1 VTYGPERLY
10 AELRELGFQV
20 RQQVVGNGISFAVIE
35 EFTVPCG
42 RFIGRTIDLGLQ
54 AMPDFPRTV
63 ASAIHV
69 RADPQLLD
77 YGDTKPGVRNI
88 TKSPLGSE
96 WRYWSHN
103 FGWTG
108 EKSARRLLSQI
119 NTIFANA

>member
-1 VTYGPERLY
+1 MTYGPERLY
-10 AELRELGFQV
+10 AGLRDLGFEV
-20 RQQVVGNGISFAVIE
+20 REEVAANGTRFAVIE
-35 EFTVPCG
+35 GFTVPCG
-42 RFIGRTIDLGLQ
+42 RFMGRTIDLGLQ
-54 AMPDFPRTV
+54 ATPDFPRTV

-88 TKSPLGSE
+88 TKSALGPE

-103 FGWTG
+103 FGWNG

-119 NTIFANA
+119 NTIFADA

>member
-10 AELRELGFQV
+10 AELRDLGFEV
-20 RQQVVGNGISFAVIE
+20 RKELADNGTPFAVIE
-35 EFTVPCG
+35 EFEVPSG
-42 RFIGRTIDLGLQ
+42 RFMGRTIELGLQ
-54 AMPDFPRTV
+54 ATADFPRTV

-77 YGDTKPGVRNI
+77 YGDTEPGVRNI
-88 TKSPLGSE
+88 TQSPLGPE

-103 FGWTG
+103 FGWNG

-119 NTIFANA
+119 NTVFANA